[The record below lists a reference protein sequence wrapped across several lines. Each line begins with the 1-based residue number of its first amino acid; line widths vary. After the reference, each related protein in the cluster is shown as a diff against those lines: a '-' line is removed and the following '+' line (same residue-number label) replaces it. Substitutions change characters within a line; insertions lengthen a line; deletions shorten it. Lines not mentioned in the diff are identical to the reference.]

1 MIARGIVP
9 LIALGLSATAAVA
22 QGAEEA
28 DANSKDA
35 IVVPADF
42 PWETITAEWTER
54 RYKVEAIRFKARD
67 ETGADWPGADEVM
80 VETNDAKGST
90 VTNEIGGINSGDAHE
105 FDPALGCIIGVRPGT
120 VVLGESSVCDE
131 AGEPGPFSFKVEM
144 WEKDVIGFD
153 FGFCK
158 PVGPAPGGHIGPHC
172 ANDHRGDDFIGWAEL
187 FFPIPD
193 LETTLPNVGDSFTE
207 TVVLSPCEG
216 DDLCGP
222 GIFGFPD
229 YSFTYR
235 TTRLADVRTNFRD
248 ELRVAMQRSGIAIAG
263 EAVAAGLRSLR
274 APIERK
280 AEPELGQTVALQ

>member
-1 MIARGIVP
+1 MIAREIVP

-22 QGAEEA
+22 QGAGEA
-28 DANSKDA
+28 DANGRRHRRTVSS
-35 IVVPADF
+35 V
-42 PWETITAEWTER
+42 ETITAEWTER

-90 VTNEIGGINSGDAHE
+90 VTNEIGGINWGDAHE
-105 FDPALGCIIGVRPGT
+105 FDPALSCIIGVRPGT
-120 VVLGESSVCDE
+120 VVLGEKSVCDE

-207 TVVLSPCEG
+207 TVVLIPACADPDSRR
-216 DDLCGP
+216 
-222 GIFGFPD
+222 GFP
-229 YSFTYR
+229 FGCR
-235 TTRLADVRTNFRD
+235 RD
-248 ELRVAMQRSGIAIAG
+248 SPWKTSGVFHG
-263 EAVAAGLRSLR
+263 GSN
-274 APIERK
+274 
-280 AEPELGQTVALQ
+280 

>member
-90 VTNEIGGINSGDAHE
+90 VTNEIGGTS
-105 FDPALGCIIGVRPGT
+105 C
-120 VVLGESSVCDE
+120 SS
-131 AGEPGPFSFKVEM
+131 PGPQL
-144 WEKDVIGFD
+144 
-153 FGFCK
+153 
-158 PVGPAPGGHIGPHC
+158 GP
-172 ANDHRGDDFIGWAEL
+172 
-187 FFPIPD
+187 
-193 LETTLPNVGDSFTE
+193 
-207 TVVLSPCEG
+207 
-216 DDLCGP
+216 
-222 GIFGFPD
+222 
-229 YSFTYR
+229 
-235 TTRLADVRTNFRD
+235 
-248 ELRVAMQRSGIAIAG
+248 
-263 EAVAAGLRSLR
+263 
-274 APIERK
+274 
-280 AEPELGQTVALQ
+280 LG